1 MDYIQKTITLRDK
14 RFAIVVIGD
23 VHVGDPLC
31 DIPLFEKTIKYIRDT
46 PNCYCILN
54 GDLMNNALKFSKS
67 DIYQANMTIA
77 EQQEY
82 LVEKLEPIKDKI
94 LAITTGNHERRTMR
108 DAGINPLRYI
118 AKSLN
123 VPNLLVENAFLLEVS
138 VMNENTGK
146 KENSYVVHGIHGGH
160 GGGRRAGATANALED
175 MSKVVANADLYIHN
189 HTHTPVTYSD
199 SIFVY
204 YSQLKNL
211 TEKQRFFFN
220 GNAFLKYGG
229 YAEEKGFKP
238 VDRTPYV
245 LVVRQVDDDK
255 RTRKMITDIMRI

>member
-1 MDYIQKTITLRDK
+1 
-14 RFAIVVIGD
+14 
-23 VHVGDPLC
+23 
-31 DIPLFEKTIKYIRDT
+31 
-46 PNCYCILN
+46 
-54 GDLMNNALKFSKS
+54 MNNALKFSKS
-67 DIYQANMTIA
+67 DIYQATMTIA

-82 LVEKLEPIKDKI
+82 LVEKLEPIKDRI

-175 MSKVVANADLYIHN
+175 MAKVVANADLYIHN